1 MFFILEMPWLWLS
14 LWIIGGTICVA
25 FDSDIVLLILS
36 AVCIFCL
43 HKLSGIN
50 FNEYLT
56 PTVGVWAAAYVPIG
70 ILWSFF
76 KWYLLL
82 RKYRDDYLVLKEEY
96 KKESAD
102 YRERNTFEYYANLKL
117 TLPVA
122 NKNKATICR
131 WICYWPLSFINLLLT
146 DLVKECVLIIYD
158 KIGWIYDRISKS
170 VLTGL

>member
-36 AVCIFCL
+36 AVCLFCL

-56 PTVGVWAAAYVPIG
+56 PAAGIWVAAYVPLG
-70 ILWSFF
+70 ICWSFF

-82 RKYRDDYLVLKEEY
+82 RKYRDDYLKLKAEY
-96 KKESAD
+96 TTEPFQ
-102 YRERNTFEYYANLKL
+102 RNEWENYVARKL
-117 TLPVA
+117 TLPVSTR
-122 NKNKATICR
+122 NKANICR

-158 KIGWIYDRISKS
+158 KIGWVYDRIAKK
-170 VLTGL
+170 VLSGL